1 MNRPLALVSLL
12 LAAQNLPCLAA
23 NPPTGANASYTQAQ
37 AARRYMPKWVYYDR
51 LGLAA
56 WNKGERP
63 TAKTHWE
70 YAMSLCENDLRGRP
84 KGRLDKQTK
93 IWVNDLLTHMTFLMS
108 YYNQP
113 TAQSMR
119 NLSAKDAMIKLK
131 EAVVEDIDKKLQ
143 WFDKLES
150 FAKMLVG
157 RECYIVQDFRMLR
170 AKQLMMQEQYRRE
183 IANLKGVPYVQKNDG
198 DGYNYVIQDG
208 RAVKKPAW
216 WKQGAEVPT
225 WRRDYLKVG
234 SNGQQSSSSSSTTR
248 GKATTGTTG
257 VGTMGRPSWWDKGDK
272 PEIPGVSYVGGKQV
286 KNDKV
291 GADGTVWNPA
301 KGDSSTLWGQDPHTE
316 NSKPNKWGTQ
326 AERNPALDL
335 NAKQKPPNWGENNTP
350 RETSTTGWGNGG
362 QASDQPKNQN
372 GVGEVNPNSQGGD
385 YWK

>member
-12 LAAQNLPCLAA
+12 LAAQNLPALVA
-23 NPPTGANASYTQAQ
+23 NPPTAANSTYAQ
-37 AARRYMPKWVYYDR
+37 AAQARRYMPKWVYYDR

-70 YAMSLCENDLRGRP
+70 YALSLCENDLRGRP
-84 KGRLDKQTK
+84 RGHLDKQTK
-93 IWVNDLLTHMTFLMS
+93 IYINDLLTHMTFLMS
-108 YYNQP
+108 YYDQP
-113 TAQSMR
+113 TPQALK

-183 IANLKGVPYVQKNDG
+183 ICDLKGVPYVQKGGSG

-216 WKQGAEVPT
+216 WKEGAEVPT

-234 SNGQQSSSSSSTTR
+234 TTPSNSSSHNKTGR
-248 GKATTGTTG
+248 PTTGS

-272 PEIPGVSYVGGKQV
+272 PETPGVSYVGGKQI
-286 KNDKV
+286 KNDKM
-291 GADGTVWNPA
+291 GTDGTIWNPA
-301 KGDSSTLWGQDPHTE
+301 KGDSSTQWGQDPHTE

-326 AERNPALDL
+326 AERNPSLDL

-350 RETSTTGWGNGG
+350 RETSTMGWGNGG
-362 QASDQPKNQN
+362 QASPDQVKNPN
-372 GVGEVNPNSQGGD
+372 GTPEVNTGTPGGD